1 MTHKT
6 AKHSFFEKKSHLNL
20 VERGKGGGHKTKPIK
35 IKRPHYHRKS
45 FICRTLIHRRKP
57 RLKVFSSSKYL
68 PKNFLPVLS
77 FEVLSFSPK
86 PRPEWLSIELQF
98 RRVRVSN
105 PRPEAAPLFFLVPY
119 CSLLEANE
127 QHLKIYFGSSDKVA
141 MVPGNA
147 HFPFMLPTELK
158 HIFSASNS
166 SYIVLN

>member
-20 VERGKGGGHKTKPIK
+20 VERGKGGGGHKTKPIK
-35 IKRPHYHRKS
+35 IKRPHYHQKS

-105 PRPEAAPLFFLVPY
+105 PRPEAAPLFFLVPH

-127 QHLKIYFGSSDKVA
+127 HDLKFYFGLSDKLA
-141 MVPGNA
+141 MVPGIT
-147 HFPFMLPTELK
+147 FMPPTELK
-158 HIFSASNS
+158 LIFSASNS